1 MKRVIKFLKDDLPLV
16 IAGLALC
23 LSILL
28 AVINA
33 ITRYTIS
40 YTMNGSD
47 AIITLCFAYT
57 VYVGSAAAFKRGQH
71 YGVDVLVSRLA
82 VRHRM
87 AVQAVLDILILV
99 IMCLGFWLSVQL
111 TAKAGNKTFEGLR
124 LPYTVYDLSAV
135 IGFGYSIIY
144 AAEFLVK
151 DVKKLM
157 KKGADAA

>member
-40 YTMNGSD
+40 YTINGSD

-71 YGVDVLVSRLA
+71 YGVDVLVSRFSE
-82 VRHRM
+82 RHRM
-87 AVQAVLDILILV
+87 FTQTVLDILILV
-99 IMCLGFWLSVQL
+99 IMCLGFYLSVQL
-111 TAKAGNKTFEGLR
+111 TMKAGNKTFEGLR
-124 LPYTVYDLSAV
+124 LPYTIYDMSAV
-135 IGFGYSIIY
+135 IGFGYSMIY
-144 AAEFLVK
+144 ALEFLFK
-151 DVKKLM
+151 DAKKLL
-157 KKGADAA
+157 KKGDEAA